1 MKQLGAFN
9 KVYFVGI
16 GGIGMSALA
25 RFFKFQGK
33 QVAGY
38 DKVETPLT
46 QVLIAEG
53 MDLHFEDLGADI
65 PADFQDPEQTLIIYT
80 PAIKELGELTY
91 FKAHSFTILKRA
103 EVLGLLTK
111 TFQGLCVA
119 GTHGK
124 TTTSSLL
131 AYLLTE
137 IEVGC
142 TAFLGGIASNFESN
156 LVLNAKSPYA
166 VIEADEFDRSFL
178 QLSPFAAIITAAD
191 PDHLD
196 IYGSNDAFVEGFRQF
211 TMRIDPKGFC
221 IQKEG
226 LALQSLAPV
235 FTYGI
240 NSSTAHYSFSNLR
253 FENGFQVADLRMG
266 TQHFE
271 GFELGLPGIHNA
283 ENALGCIAL
292 LHCMGFEANSLRSA
306 LKSFKGVKR
315 RFEYH
320 LRTPDLVYIDDY
332 AHHPTEINALISSVR
347 SMYPGWP
354 ITGIFQ
360 PHLFSRTK
368 DFAQDFATSLSQLD
382 ALYLLPIYP
391 ARELPIPG
399 VSSDW
404 LAEITALPN
413 KSVLQA
419 HEVLTA
425 LQKKQKGV
433 ILTIGAGDI
442 DRLVGPLTD
451 LLKMQTN
458 HS

>member
-1 MKQLGAFN
+1 MKELSAFDR
-9 KVYFVGI
+9 VYFVGI

-25 RFFKFQGK
+25 RFFRFQGK

-46 QVLIAEG
+46 RALSAEG
-53 MDLHFEDLGADI
+53 MEIHYEDLGAEI
-65 PADFQDPEQTLIIYT
+65 PKAFRDPENTLVIYT
-80 PAIKELGELTY
+80 PAIKELAELTY
-91 FKAHSFTILKRA
+91 FKAGTFHILKRA
-103 EVLGLLTK
+103 EILGLLTK

-131 AYLLTE
+131 AYLLSE
-137 IEVGC
+137 LEVGC
-142 TAFLGGIASNFESN
+142 TAFLGGIASNFDSN
-156 LVLNAKSPYA
+156 LVLHTDSPFA

-178 QLSPFAAIITAAD
+178 QLSPFSAIITAAD

-196 IYGSNDAFVEGFRQF
+196 IYGSNDAFLEGFRQF

-226 LALQSLAPV
+226 LKLQSLATV
-235 FTYGI
+235 FTYAI
-240 NSSTAHYSFSNLR
+240 NSLTANYSFVNLR
-253 FENGFQVADLRMG
+253 YENGFQVADLRIGSELFMD
-266 TQHFE
+266 
-271 GFELGLPGIHNA
+271 FELGLPGIHNA

-292 LHCMGFEANSLRSA
+292 LHCMGFDVTTLKPA

-320 LRTPDLVYIDDY
+320 LRSDLLVYIDDY

-347 SMYPGWP
+347 AMYPGWP

-368 DFAQDFATSLSQLD
+368 DFAQEFAMALSQLD

-391 ARELPIPG
+391 AREKPIPG
-399 VSSDW
+399 VNSEW
-404 LAEITALPN
+404 LAQMANLPV
-413 KSVLQA
+413 KMVLQP
-419 HEVLTA
+419 HEVLTE
-425 LQKKQKGV
+425 LRKKQKGV

-442 DRLVGPLTD
+442 DRLVAPLSD
-451 LLKMQTN
+451 LLKLQTN